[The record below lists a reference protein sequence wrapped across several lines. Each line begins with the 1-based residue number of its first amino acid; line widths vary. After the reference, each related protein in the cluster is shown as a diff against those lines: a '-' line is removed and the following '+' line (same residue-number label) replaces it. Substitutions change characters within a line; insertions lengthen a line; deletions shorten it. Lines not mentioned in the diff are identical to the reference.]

1 MFVKLLMINKFV
13 AYAVVLRF
21 VSYNNFNFPEKLLS
35 VLVLRKR
42 SKANINSVSWFK
54 LSSIKSI
61 GSKSTLFHLLSDIS
75 LAGPVWVILRCNKN

>member
-1 MFVKLLMINKFV
+1 MFVKLLMINRFV

-21 VSYNNFNFPEKLLS
+21 ISHTVYNNNFNFPEELIS

-61 GSKSTLFHLLSDIS
+61 GSKSTLFHLLSNIS
-75 LAGPVWVILRCNKN
+75 LARPV